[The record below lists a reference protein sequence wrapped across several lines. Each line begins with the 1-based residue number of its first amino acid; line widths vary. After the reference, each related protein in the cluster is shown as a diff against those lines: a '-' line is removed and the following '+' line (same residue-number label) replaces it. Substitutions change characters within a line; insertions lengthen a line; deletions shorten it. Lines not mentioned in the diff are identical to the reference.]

1 MKNHLMTV
9 FFILVIFSLNVK
21 INSKKAKTNINKSK
35 KKNIKKNNN
44 SINHIPLADAI
55 RPSDISRE
63 LFCDACQAIIIES
76 IKNLRNLYKESDV
89 IFYLTNGI
97 CSQKNF
103 EGYHFS
109 KPEMEIACEVFIS
122 EYYDEIEK
130 VLMERNP
137 KIDRKEKIIQ
147 KLCFDKI
154 KACNGVELENIR
166 PIKSQIINGELYDIE
181 NVEEIYQVYPKIEE
195 VNFGEDMLKENNKSE
210 L

>member
-9 FFILVIFSLNVK
+9 FFILAIFSLNVK
-21 INSKKAKTNINKSK
+21 ISSKKAKTNTNKSK

-44 SINHIPLADAI
+44 SINHIPLADAM

-109 KPEMEIACEVFIS
+109 KPEIEIACEVFIS

-154 KACNGVELENIR
+154 KLSQDLWFFMEYESLEN
-166 PIKSQIINGELYDIE
+166 
-181 NVEEIYQVYPKIEE
+181 
-195 VNFGEDMLKENNKSE
+195 
-210 L
+210 